1 MRQFLASIFTLLLT
15 TAIAL
20 ALDPQT
26 KAEIDELI
34 SYVGTSGVRFIRN
47 GTEYSGAE
55 GAQHL
60 RGKLAKA
67 GNRLKTTEDFIAGV
81 ASTSYITGK
90 PSLVKFADGHTQPT
104 GDWLRAHLAEVR
116 KNKR

>member
-1 MRQFLASIFTLLLT
+1 MRQLLASIFTLLLT

-47 GTEYSGAE
+47 GTEYSA
-55 GAQHL
+55 A
-60 RGKLAKA
+60 
-67 GNRLKTTEDFIAGV
+67 
-81 ASTSYITGK
+81 
-90 PSLVKFADGHTQPT
+90 
-104 GDWLRAHLAEVR
+104 
-116 KNKR
+116 

>member
-1 MRQFLASIFTLLLT
+1 MRQLLASIFTLLLT

-20 ALDPQT
+20 ALDPHT
-26 KAEIDELI
+26 NAEIDELI

-47 GTEYSGAE
+47 GREYSGAE

-60 RGKLAKA
+60 RDKLAKA
-67 GNRLKTTEDFIAGV
+67 GDRVKTTDDFITGV

-90 PSLVKFADGHTQPT
+90 PYLVKFADGHTQPT

>member
-1 MRQFLASIFTLLLT
+1 MRQLLASIFTLLLT
-15 TAIAL
+15 AAIAL

-47 GTEYSGAE
+47 GTEYSAAE

-60 RGKLAKA
+60 RDKLAKA
-67 GNRLKTTEDFIAGV
+67 GDRVKTTEDFITEV
-81 ASTSYITGK
+81 ASTSYISGK
-90 PSLVKFADGHTQPT
+90 PYLVKFADGHTQPA

>member
-20 ALDPQT
+20 ALDPQA

-47 GTEYSGAE
+47 GTEYSAAE

-60 RGKLAKA
+60 RDKLAKA
-67 GNRLKTTEDFIAGV
+67 GDRVKTTEDFITGV

-90 PSLVKFADGHTQPT
+90 PYLVKFADGHTQPT